1 MAKAPRLVQE
11 VGNWVSGDR
20 FWGREAE
27 VSHLC
32 SLLREGASVSLTAP
46 RRIGKTSLMREAG
59 LRLADEF
66 AILHVDLQRARRAS
80 DVVVELGLESKDHLD
95 LWSRTRDVF
104 RNVVGGIDELSY
116 DELSIKFSDGLTGGW
131 QRRAERLL
139 AEFAAAERPTI
150 IFIDE
155 LPILVN
161 RLLKGSDY
169 QITAERV
176 TAVDELLSWLR
187 AAVIRHRGRLRFV
200 IGGSISLEPILR
212 QAKLSASLNVFTP
225 FPLEPWDHPTA
236 LGALGALANNYGLR
250 WGTGAAER
258 VVDAL
263 GCCVPHH
270 VQMFWA
276 QLRHD
281 TIKRKVFHIQIED
294 VDRVFRVRL
303 TSAHGQAELSHFE
316 ERLSLVLGKD
326 LLPLTLDLLSEAAIA
341 NGLSHDVAVALC
353 RDHEPVGGLD
363 AMREVL
369 DVLTHD
375 GYLNLDE
382 DGHYRFVSRLVHE
395 WWRQRYQLSYVPLT
409 ARSAS

>member
-1 MAKAPRLVQE
+1 MATNKRLVQE
-11 VGNWVSGDR
+11 VGNWVSGER

-27 VSHLC
+27 LSHLC

-59 LRLADEF
+59 RLLADEF
-66 AILHVDLQRARRAS
+66 AVLHVDLQRARRAA
-80 DVVVELGLESKDHLD
+80 DMVVEFGLESRTHRD
-95 LWSRTRDVF
+95 LWSRTQDVF
-104 RNVVGGIDELSY
+104 RNVLGGIEELSY

-139 AEFAAAERPTI
+139 AEFAAERPTI

-176 TAVDELLSWLR
+176 AVVDELLSWLR
-187 AAVIRHRGRLRFV
+187 AAVIRHRGQVRFV
-200 IGGSISLEPILR
+200 IGGSISLGPILR
-212 QAKLSASLNVFTP
+212 QAKLSASINVFTP
-225 FPLEPWDHPTA
+225 FDLEPWDPATA
-236 LGALGALANNYGLR
+236 LGALHALANNYGLG
-250 WGTGAAER
+250 WGDGAAER
-258 VVDAL
+258 VVEAL

-281 TIKRKVFHIQIED
+281 AIKRKVFHIQVED
-294 VDRVFRVRL
+294 VERVFRVRL
-303 TSAHGQAELSHFE
+303 TSAQGQAELSHFE
-316 ERLSLVLGKD
+316 ERLSQVLGRD
-326 LLPLTLDLLSEAAIA
+326 LLPLTLDLLSEAAISD
-341 NGLSHDVAVALC
+341 GLSRDAAVALC
-353 RDHEPVGGLD
+353 GDHEPARGLD
-363 AMREVL
+363 AMREIL
-369 DVLTHD
+369 DVLMHD
-375 GYLNLDE
+375 GYLNLDD

-395 WWRQRYQLSYVPLT
+395 WWRQRYRLSYVPLT
-409 ARSAS
+409 ARGAS